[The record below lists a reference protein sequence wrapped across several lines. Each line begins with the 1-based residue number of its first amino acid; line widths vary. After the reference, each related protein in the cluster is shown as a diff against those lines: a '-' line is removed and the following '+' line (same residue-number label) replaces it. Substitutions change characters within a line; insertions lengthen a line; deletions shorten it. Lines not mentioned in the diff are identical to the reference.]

1 MKALIWAAYVILQ
14 LLPPTLPFFEPPGAG
29 SLSRQQNQGVPQ
41 PDFTIRT
48 NTVLVTV
55 EAVVRNEKGGFVGN
69 LQAEDFAVYDNGV
82 AQQVISFSREELPLA
97 VALVV
102 DRSPSVQPYM
112 PQLRAAALT
121 ALQRLKPEDRVA
133 LFSFDMNPAQFTE
146 LSHDRQYLAQ
156 MIGRIPGGVG
166 TDIYDALYDAARYLH
181 EKAPDRRRAIILISD
196 NYQSVQSAN
205 SIRDVL
211 QEMLEAGATLYSI
224 KTRGDNPGQSGG
236 GNPEVIARLAR
247 ETGGEVLNAES
258 VTRLPEVLDAA
269 VLNLKQGYTLG
280 FTPST
285 TGEEGSFHKL
295 EVKLNPRGDCTSCKV
310 QARSGYYVGGHAP
323 SQPGNLSRDG
333 NKSAARRSGQPHD
346 LEELIAQN
354 RILTARNSNAN
365 LGDIDF
371 EVRTYSLT
379 DPKGKQQVQVDV
391 TINGAQVLFKIAD
404 GLHIG
409 RLRITVFQQNESGGV
424 LGAEWKTMDMRLR
437 DETYRR
443 VLQSGIPYST
453 TLPLQASKL
462 WLKVVVYDPWSD
474 KIGSRAWRM
483 QR

>member
-1 MKALIWAAYVILQ
+1 MKTLIWAACLILW
-14 LLPPTLPFFEPPGAG
+14 LPPPIPVPEPPGDG
-29 SLSRQQNQGVPQ
+29 PHSGRQSQGVPQ
-41 PDFTIRT
+41 PDFTFRT

-55 EAVVRNEKGGFVGN
+55 EAVVRNEKGGFVGH
-69 LQAEDFAVYDNGV
+69 LRAEDFVVYDNGV
-82 AQQVISFSREELPLA
+82 AQEIVSFSREELPLA

-121 ALQRLKPEDRVA
+121 ALQRLKPEDQVT

-146 LSHDRQYLAQ
+146 LSQDREYLAE

-181 EKAPDRRRAIILISD
+181 EKAPDRRHAIILISD
-196 NYQSVQSAN
+196 NYQSVQSVN
-205 SIRDVL
+205 STREVL

-224 KTRGDNPGQSGG
+224 KTRGDNPGQSGRE
-236 GNPEVIARLAR
+236 NPEVVARLAR
-247 ETGGEVLNAES
+247 ETGGQVLNAES
-258 VTRLPEVLDAA
+258 VTHLPEALDA
-269 VLNLKQGYTLG
+269 VILNLRQGYTLG

-285 TGEEGSFHKL
+285 TDEEGSFHKL
-295 EVKLNPRGDCTSCKV
+295 EVRLNPRGDCAACKV

-323 SQPGNLSRDG
+323 ARPANSSREG
-333 NKSAARRSGQPHD
+333 SKTAARRAGQPGD

-354 RILTARNSNAN
+354 RILSARNSNAN

-371 EVRTYSLT
+371 EARTYSLT
-379 DPKGKQQVQVDV
+379 DPKGKQQVQIDLTV
-391 TINGAQVLFKIAD
+391 NAAQVLFKIAD

-409 RLRITVFQQNESGGV
+409 RLRVTVFQQNESGRV
-424 LGAEWKTMDMRLR
+424 LGAEWKIMDMRLR
-437 DETYRR
+437 EETYRR
-443 VLQSGIPYST
+443 VQQAGIPYST

-462 WLKVVVYDPWSD
+462 WLKIIVYDPWGNR
-474 KIGSRAWRM
+474 IGSRAFRM